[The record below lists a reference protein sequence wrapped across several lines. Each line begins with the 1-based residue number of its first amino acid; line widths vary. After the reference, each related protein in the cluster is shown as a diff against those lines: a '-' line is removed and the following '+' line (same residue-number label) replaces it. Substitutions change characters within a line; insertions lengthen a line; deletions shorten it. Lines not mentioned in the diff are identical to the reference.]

1 MRKGRLI
8 QFYRGARKR
17 PKSHIGTPPNPRG
30 RSPLRPAGRR
40 WRDKVLDPAFY
51 FRGLIVTG
59 TVTLIAF
66 PLAADIYTTARL
78 GTLALSGAQST
89 GCRLAGVTD
98 GDTVRLYCPNR
109 GLISARLTGYD
120 TPELFSAK
128 CASELKDALRAKW
141 ALRWMLMT
149 SQDVKFVREG
159 TDDYGR
165 ALVFASADGVPVARA
180 MITRGLARSY
190 DGGARLGWC

>member
-1 MRKGRLI
+1 MADPTL
-8 QFYRGARKR
+8 YLRGVVVAGLVAFVGL
-17 PKSHIGTPPNPRG
+17 PIG
-30 RSPLRPAGRR
+30 
-40 WRDKVLDPAFY
+40 
-51 FRGLIVTG
+51 
-59 TVTLIAF
+59 
-66 PLAADIYTTARL
+66 ADIVTTARIGAMTVL
-78 GTLALSGAQST
+78 GAKSP

-98 GDTVRLYCPNR
+98 GDTVRLYCASR
-109 GLISARLTGYD
+109 GLISARLIGFD

-128 CASELKDALRAKW
+128 CASEFRDALRAKW
-141 ALRWMLMT
+141 GLRWMLMT

-180 MITRGLARSY
+180 MIESGLARPY

>member
-1 MRKGRLI
+1 MRKGKLI
-8 QFYRGARKR
+8 RFYRGARR
-17 PKSHIGTPPNPRG
+17 HPKWDIGTPPNPRG
-30 RSPLRPAGRR
+30 RSPLHPARRR
-40 WRDKVLDPAFY
+40 WRDRVVDPTLYLRGVVVAGLVAFV
-51 FRGLIVTG
+51 GLPIG
-59 TVTLIAF
+59 
-66 PLAADIYTTARL
+66 ADILTTARIGAMAVL
-78 GTLALSGAQST
+78 GAKSP

-98 GDTVRLYCPNR
+98 GDTVRLYCASR
-109 GLISARLTGYD
+109 GLISARLIGFD

-128 CASELKDALRAKW
+128 CVSEFKDALRAKW
-141 ALRWMLMT
+141 GLRWMLMT

-180 MITRGLARSY
+180 MIESGLARSY